1 MKEKDWKFYK
11 PENWEIRIYT
21 QGNLGTTSQKNITK
35 GERVH
40 SLQFHFDCKKIIE
53 RTEDVRVT
61 QNARISDVYN
71 KTLIEKYLKCLPE
84 QYGGKFICKKIQ
96 IENKNPGTKEKE
108 FSDISHTHTHAHTLS
123 N

>member
-96 IENKNPGTKEKE
+96 IEKTLEQRKKN
-108 FSDISHTHTHAHTLS
+108 FQIFHTHTHTHTLS